1 MFVMRKTNLF
11 LLFFVSLVLCLS
23 SCSDKKH
30 FKVTGAISDAS
41 GSTLYL
47 EKEGLLKTSV
57 IDSCVLKADGS
68 FSFKASRPD
77 APEFYR
83 LRIKNSDILF
93 PIDSCEHIT
102 VNASAKTMTTKYD
115 IKGSQSASNVQI
127 LRFSLR
133 DLQNQV
139 TSLLKQRNP
148 QNQDQITSLLDSAIN
163 KHKKL
168 AEKIILQNP
177 LSTSAYYAIFQ
188 QVNGYNL
195 FSPYDK
201 GDRRYCGAVATAFYN
216 NYPKAERTLSLY
228 NFVMQA
234 ILADRQARNQE
245 TLSKMMQSSQT
256 DIIDIK
262 LTTNRGQIAKLSDL
276 KGKVVLLDF
285 TMYQAE
291 RSSDYNLALRD
302 LYNRYHAKGMEIY
315 QISLDQDIDLWHQAS
330 QNLPWICVHGT
341 DGTPVAVSSYN
352 VTDLPTRFLIGKNGA
367 VLKRNPGTADIQK
380 ALE

>member
-1 MFVMRKTNLF
+1 MRKTNLF
-11 LLFFVSLVLCLS
+11 LFSFVSLVLCLS

-30 FKVTGAISDAS
+30 FKVSGVISEAS

-47 EKEGLLKTSV
+47 EKEGLLKTTV
-57 IDSCVLKADGS
+57 LDSCVLKSDGS
-68 FSFKASRPD
+68 FSFKAARPD

-93 PIDSCEHIT
+93 GIDSCEQLT
-102 VNASAKTMTTKYD
+102 VKASAKTMTTKYD
-115 IKGSQSASNVQI
+115 IEGSKNASNIQT

-139 TSLLKQRNP
+139 TSLLKQRNE
-148 QNQDQITSLLDSAIN
+148 QNQAQITALLDSAIS
-163 KHKKL
+163 KHKRV
-168 AEKIILQNP
+168 AEGIVLQNP
-177 LSTSAYYAIFQ
+177 MSTAAYYAIFQ

-195 FSPYDK
+195 FTPYDK
-201 GDRRYCGAVATAFYN
+201 KDRRYCAAVATVFYTY
-216 NYPKAERTLSLY
+216 YPKAERTLSLY

-245 TLSKMMQSSQT
+245 KLSQMMQAPQT
-256 DIIDIK
+256 DMIDIK
-262 LTTNRGQIAKLSDL
+262 MTTNRGQIAKLSDL
-276 KGKVVLLDF
+276 KGKIVLLDF

-302 LYNRYHAKGMEIY
+302 LYNKYHAKGLEIY
-315 QISLDQDIDLWHQAS
+315 QISLDPNIDLWRQAS

-341 DGTPVAVSSYN
+341 DGTPAAVSSYN
-352 VTDLPTRFLIGKNGA
+352 VSDLPTRFLIGKNGG
-367 VLKRNPGTADIQK
+367 VLKRNPVAADIQK

>member
-1 MFVMRKTNLF
+1 MLVMRKTNLF

-30 FKVTGAISDAS
+30 FKVTGVISDAS

-77 APEFYR
+77 APEFYQ
-83 LRIKNSDILF
+83 LRIKKSDILI
-93 PIDSCEHIT
+93 PVDSCEHIT
-102 VNASAKTMTTKYD
+102 VNASAKTMETKYD
-115 IKGSQSASNVQI
+115 IKGSLSASNVQI

-133 DLQNQV
+133 DLQNRV

-148 QNQDQITSLLDSAIN
+148 QNQVQITALLDSAIN

-177 LSTSAYYAIFQ
+177 LSTAAYYAIFQ
-188 QVNGYNL
+188 QVNGYNI

-201 GDRRYCGAVATAFYN
+201 ADRRYCGAVATAFYN

-245 TLSKMMQSSQT
+245 TLSKMMQTSQT
-256 DIIDIK
+256 DMIDIQM
-262 LTTNRGQIAKLSDL
+262 TTNRGQIAKLSDL
-276 KGKVVLLDF
+276 KGKIVVLDF

-302 LYNRYHAKGMEIY
+302 LYNKYHAKGMEIY
-315 QISLDQDIDLWHQAS
+315 QISLDPDIDLWHQAS

-341 DGTPVAVSSYN
+341 NGTPVAVSSYN